1 MMKKS
6 ILLMPLAA
14 MLAASC
20 SNDDNLANDGK
31 GNGNGGDAYVAVSIQ
46 LPTTKGTRADKNDVA
61 GNVDFN
67 NGIEAEYN
75 VKDVTILIFD
85 SSDNFEQYYS
95 TENGS
100 LSKLTFQ
107 TNNSTTDNITSTATT
122 VPLRVTNSGV
132 KHIVAVLNNNKKF
145 DFSTL
150 AKLEDL
156 TKMLNTSQNNA
167 NNASSNFG
175 SYTNTAGDG
184 CFFMTSSPYIS
195 GSSLVTYATVTPST
209 TADAAKT
216 NLGRIYVERI
226 LGKVSLKTPSSDNW
240 GNNDWTYTV
249 PTTVHGSESA
259 YAGASVKFENWIL
272 DVTNKSSYLLRNV
285 PEAKVTNS
293 GDWTSVAN
301 LIGSKQSGS
310 NDMQRIYWAEDPNY
324 DSQANTGG
332 TTATNSV
339 STGLFNT
346 LAADAV
352 ASVNGDLSV
361 PQYCFENT
369 FDINNMRKDRT
380 TRVLFKA
387 KFQPKGIDANVT
399 WFTLGAS
406 TTPRSVK
413 DVKKIVEEA
422 IGITGYSLVDKWEE
436 KLTCTSTA
444 LPADAFKA
452 KNGSDAIS
460 NDSLSAINSAIG
472 ALKCYIKGECYYV
485 GRIRHF
491 DDATNGYSAGKEA
504 YTSEDLGRYGIV
516 RNNWYQLTVNTV
528 SQPGTPSIPVPDS
541 SIDDDNNYYI
551 DCDINILSWA
561 VREHGFDF

>member
-46 LPTTKGTRADKNDVA
+46 LPTTKGTRAEKNDVA
-61 GNVDFN
+61 GNVNFN

-100 LSKLTFQ
+100 LSDLSKDSVNQ
-107 TNNSTTDNITSTATT
+107 DGNNITQTLSTT
-122 VPLRVTNSGV
+122 VPLRVTNSGE

-156 TKMLNTSQNNA
+156 TKMLNTSQNNT
-167 NNASSNFG
+167 NNSSEHFG
-175 SYTNTAGDG
+175 SYTTTGGDG

-209 TADAAKT
+209 TAQAAKK
-216 NLGRIYVERI
+216 NLGHIYVERI

-240 GNNDWTYTV
+240 GNSDWTYTV
-249 PTTVHGSESA
+249 PTSVHGSESA

-285 PEAKVTNS
+285 PESKVTNN
-293 GDWTSVAN
+293 GDWSSVAN
-301 LIGSKQSGS
+301 LIGSAQTSS
-310 NDMQRIYWAEDPNY
+310 NNMQRIYWAEDPNY
-324 DSQANTGG
+324 DATQAQSN
-332 TTATNSV
+332 TATNAV
-339 STGLFNT
+339 NAGLFNT
-346 LAADAV
+346 LAADGV
-352 ASVNGDLSV
+352 ASVNGELSV

-369 FDINNMRKDRT
+369 FDTDNMRKDRT

-387 KFQPKGIDANVT
+387 QFTPKGMKDGDT

-406 TTPRSVK
+406 TTPRSVD
-413 DVKKIVEEA
+413 DVKALVESA
-422 IGITGYSLVDKWEE
+422 KGITGYSLVDKWEE

-444 LPADAFKA
+444 LPAEAFKA
-452 KNGSDAIS
+452 NAGSDAIS
-460 NDSLSAINSAIG
+460 ADSLSAINSAIG
-472 ALKCYIKGECYYV
+472 ALKCYINGECYYV

-491 DDATNGYSAGKEA
+491 DDAKYTAGNESYDA
-504 YTSEDLGRYGIV
+504 LDLGRYGIV

>member
-46 LPTTKGTRADKNDVA
+46 LPTTKGTRAYTEQFND
-61 GNVDFN
+61 GL
-67 NGIEAEYN
+67 EAEYN

-107 TNNSTTDNITSTATT
+107 TNSTTTDNITSTATT
-122 VPLRVTNSGV
+122 VPLRVTNSGE
-132 KHIVAVLNNNKKF
+132 KRIVAVLNNNKKF

-156 TKMLNTSQNNA
+156 TKMLNTSQNNT
-167 NNASSNFG
+167 NNSSENFG
-175 SYTNTAGDG
+175 SYTTSKDDG

-195 GSSLVTYATVTPST
+195 NNALVTYATVMPST
-209 TADAAKT
+209 TAQAAQASGK
-216 NLGRIYVERI
+216 LGHIYVERI
-226 LGKVSLKTPSSDNW
+226 LGKVSLETPSSKNW
-240 GNNDWTYTV
+240 GNSDWTYTV
-249 PTTVHGSESA
+249 PTSVHGSESA

-285 PEAKVTNS
+285 PESKVTNS

-301 LIGSKQSGS
+301 LIGSEQTQGS
-310 NDMQRIYWAEDPNY
+310 MKRIYWAEDPNY

-332 TTATNSV
+332 TTATSNV
-339 STGLFNT
+339 SAGLFNT

-352 ASVNGDLSV
+352 ASVNGDLAV

-369 FDINNMRKDRT
+369 FDTDNMRKDRT

-387 KFQPKGIDANVT
+387 QFTPKGMTAGQT

-406 TTPRSVK
+406 TTPRSVA
-413 DVKKIVEEA
+413 DVKALIEKA
-422 IGITGYSLVDKWEE
+422 QGITGYSLVENWEK

-444 LPADAFKA
+444 LPADAFTA
-452 KNGSDAIS
+452 KQGSDAIS
-460 NDSLSAINSAIG
+460 QDSLSAINSAIG
-472 ALKCYIKGECYYV
+472 ALKCYIGGECYYV

-504 YTSEDLGRYGIV
+504 YTSVDLGRYGIV